1 MWTRS
6 TAPTWSARRTRRWTR
21 RAPGWRGTF
30 AVSTLVIEAR
40 SGPAG
45 LIELAERHAASAVV
59 LGSSSAGA
67 FGRVALGSVSDRL
80 VHSSPVPVALAPRG
94 YHCKSGLKVQRVT
107 AAFGG
112 SDEADDLVLAAAGV
126 AASVGASLRLASF
139 AVRARAPFTAG
150 VGSGPEQ
157 TIVRQW
163 VEDIERAAREA
174 LDEIRDLPEKPPSLE
189 AVVGYGET
197 WDDALED
204 IEWDDGDV
212 LVVGSST
219 VGPVARVFL
228 GSRSAKIVRHAPVPV
243 VVVPR
248 RAAEEL
254 AAQAVRLGGAP
265 FQDAPDARGH
275 GARIAEHL
283 APGEAEH
290 GVAVALQRH
299 VAGAVVL
306 EGQPVPVGLVAV
318 GFDGDAFGAPEEVDQ
333 VGPDPNADGGLRQA
347 GGCELREA
355 ARVRVASASGRLRR
369 RRSACPSPPAPR
381 WPLNVRER
389 SLEFGL
395 AGEVEVEGLGHGL
408 AQLVRRH
415 RGGEV
420 EQRARRRGQ
429 RQPVAP
435 APFQLRRRSARGSP
449 AASGPLWALIGGPRG
464 APRRCARTRPR
475 SGG

>member
-1 MWTRS
+1 M
-6 TAPTWSARRTRRWTR
+6 
-21 RAPGWRGTF
+21 
-30 AVSTLVIEAR
+30 
-40 SGPAG
+40 
-45 LIELAERHAASAVV
+45 

-94 YHCKSGLKVQRVT
+94 YHCKSGLRVQRVT

-248 RAAEEL
+248 GAAEEL
-254 AAQAVRLGGAP
+254 AAR
-265 FQDAPDARGH
+265 
-275 GARIAEHL
+275 
-283 APGEAEH
+283 
-290 GVAVALQRH
+290 
-299 VAGAVVL
+299 
-306 EGQPVPVGLVAV
+306 AV
-318 GFDGDAFGAPEEVDQ
+318 G
-333 VGPDPNADGGLRQA
+333 
-347 GGCELREA
+347 
-355 ARVRVASASGRLRR
+355 
-369 RRSACPSPPAPR
+369 
-381 WPLNVRER
+381 
-389 SLEFGL
+389 
-395 AGEVEVEGLGHGL
+395 
-408 AQLVRRH
+408 
-415 RGGEV
+415 
-420 EQRARRRGQ
+420 
-429 RQPVAP
+429 
-435 APFQLRRRSARGSP
+435 
-449 AASGPLWALIGGPRG
+449 
-464 APRRCARTRPR
+464 
-475 SGG
+475 